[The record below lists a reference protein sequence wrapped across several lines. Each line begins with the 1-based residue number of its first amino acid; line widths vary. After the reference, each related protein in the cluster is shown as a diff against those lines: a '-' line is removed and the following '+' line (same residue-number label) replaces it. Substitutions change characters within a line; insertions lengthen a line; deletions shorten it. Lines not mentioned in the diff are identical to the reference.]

1 MGVKSFYKNVFLFVL
16 LTRIIRKELEIKNG
30 GTFTRT
36 DLEYLLEKEG
46 NTFSARTM
54 WDYLTENIYQVKL
67 AVTED
72 TGEGIGTL
80 KMLFQLADSDLTGK
94 SWEEF
99 EKIQSNKM
107 AYLPDIQK
115 TVEQF
120 SRFKLEK
127 TVEAVFRKRPPHTKT
142 VGYLNNESYYTYVKE
157 ADKPLIKEAS
167 GLLKDKINLR
177 LSQLFVK
184 ETDIDGYLLSDD
196 EIAFIR
202 FFQSLP
208 QGLAVNVSLEQLA
221 TTDAFYLVIYPP
233 ALIIQRLSEKSLLVK
248 QENEKLVLADCC
260 WTFNLPDVKVNYQ
273 PLFRCIADQLM
284 VTGYNFHKGIALYFY
299 QKAGRWEETRECL
312 RYRGKLKKTGFL
324 HLYIEV
330 LNTQIDSRYFL
341 SMLPYDP
348 EFIWL
353 YWSLSSTYNSIG
365 DLTNASYTLA
375 KLFKAIKRRFL
386 EKQQFIV
393 EGIEVVI
400 KAFQL
405 GLDILI
411 NYDDKNLLKEEA
423 EVFKLFILD
432 FLSDKVLKEHIST
445 ERLCQLSSTVAK
457 YYYKIDGGNYAARL
471 MFSAF
476 DSFIPNTKS
485 STTALINLT
494 LIDIADPYLP
504 YPQLIAWAKTAQK
517 VFYHNHNYTGLA
529 KAELYLAS
537 LKILNEEPVTI
548 EYLKRHIRILINSGG
563 YDEQVLKHLKNICN
577 HIEDGDFLE
586 LVLTEI
592 KRLESIKNSFSA
604 GTAIAPRLTLLL
616 LDFNSRN
623 YDLLGFLNESEA
635 LGILLSMQSP
645 TFKKTVSLKNNKE
658 LQALISGDD
667 ITKMRYLKK
676 ARALSANNPA
686 HFYQIPLTKT
696 ILTSSWSINTLP
708 EVLNRYFAHER
719 VQEIAKLP
727 DPKFRLDYTHFLIR
741 NKKLNRA
748 KVILDGFNLTN
759 DYPEYYNL
767 LGHYNKYTNIHAQTT
782 NIVVSYYSQAVTLAE
797 QLIKKTRDNKLQL
810 KFTKDKGRYLNN
822 LGGYIIEN
830 RIYNSFGKAKRH
842 LIESITIMGSYGE
855 FPYPYQYLA
864 LLCFIKYARL
874 SDNKKTKLINRL
886 LGQFNISNDD
896 KTDINRFARERW
908 LELLNS

>member
-1 MGVKSFYKNVFLFVL
+1 MQIKSVYKNVFLTVL
-16 LTRIIRKELEIKNG
+16 LTRIIRKELTRNRKN
-30 GTFTRT
+30 FTRT
-36 DLEYLLEKEG
+36 HLGRVLKERG
-46 NTFSARTM
+46 FEPATRTI
-54 WDYLTENIYQVKL
+54 WDFLTNDIENVKL
-67 AVTED
+67 AFTESSD
-72 TGEGIGTL
+72 KNIGSIDILFTL
-80 KMLFQLADSDLTGK
+80 VQSNLVGMN
-94 SWEEF
+94 WHEF
-99 EKIQSNKM
+99 EKIQREQIKHF
-107 AYLPDIQK
+107 PDIQEIVTQFDTLEIVNAVK
-115 TVEQF
+115 TVLGGQ
-120 SRFKLEK
+120 EK
-127 TVEAVFRKRPPHTKT
+127 HGRTLSSLLNPDNYEKVP
-142 VGYLNNESYYTYVKE
+142 NNEK
-157 ADKPLIKEAS
+157 L
-167 GLLKDKINLR
+167 LLKDVLKHFKDRINLR
-177 LSQLFVK
+177 LEQLYPK
-184 ETDIDGYLLSDD
+184 EYSIGSYLLSED
-196 EIAFIR
+196 EIALIS

-208 QGLAVNVSLEQLA
+208 QGLAANVNFDQLA
-221 TTDAFYLVIYPP
+221 TTDSFYLINCTP
-233 ALIIQRLSEKSLLVK
+233 ALIIQRLLEKTLLIR
-248 QENEKLVLADCC
+248 QENGKLVLADPC
-260 WTFNLPDVKVNYQ
+260 WKFNLPDVKVNYQ
-273 PLFRCIADQLM
+273 PLFWCIADQLM

-324 HLYIEV
+324 HLYIDV

-476 DSFIPNTKS
+476 DSFIPSTKS

-504 YPQLIAWAKTAQK
+504 YPQLITWAKTAKK
-517 VFYHNHNYTGLA
+517 VFYNNHNYTGLA

-537 LKILNEEPVTI
+537 LRILNDEPVTT
-548 EYLKRHIRILINSGG
+548 EYLKRPIRILINSGG
-563 YDEQVLKHLKNICN
+563 YDEQVLKHLKNICT
-577 HIEDGDFLE
+577 HIEVGDFLE

-604 GTAIAPRLTLLL
+604 GTAMAPRLTLLL

-696 ILTSSWSINTLP
+696 ILTSSWGINTLP
-708 EVLNRYFAHER
+708 QVLNRYFAHER

-767 LGHYNKYTNIHAQTT
+767 LGHYNKYTNTHAQTT
-782 NIVVSYYSQAVTLAE
+782 NIVVGYYSQAVTLAE

-864 LLCFIKYARL
+864 LLYFIKYARL
-874 SDNKKTKLINRL
+874 SNNKKTKLINRL